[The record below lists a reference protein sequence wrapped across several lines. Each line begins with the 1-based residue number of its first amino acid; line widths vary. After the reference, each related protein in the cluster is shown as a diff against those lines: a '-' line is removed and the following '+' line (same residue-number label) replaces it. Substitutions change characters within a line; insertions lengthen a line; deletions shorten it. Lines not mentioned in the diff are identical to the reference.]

1 VNTEAHANGREPVLE
16 LRALSKSFGGLRAV
30 RDVTLKIMPGDR
42 KAIIGP
48 NGAGKTTL
56 FNLITGIFPATSGQV
71 VLFGQDVTRWPSHR
85 RTALG
90 MARTFQI
97 TSLFPKLTVLDNV
110 LLAIQGLRRSKF
122 VMWRFLSSYRD
133 FYDRAHGLLE
143 RARFLDR
150 KDTEVRYLSHG
161 EQRQLEIILGL
172 ASDPKILLLDEPA
185 AGLSSGESSEMIRFL
200 AHLDRNL
207 AILLIEHDMDVVFD
221 VAEHISVLHFGE
233 ILEAGAALLGRN
245 GVGKTTLVNSI
256 VGFNRPRR
264 GKVLFKG
271 TDITEVSSFETVRS
285 GMGLVPQ
292 GRRVFPTLSVE
303 ENLMV
308 AERSVDRRGWNMER
322 VYALFPRLRER
333 RSQRARTLSG
343 GEQQMLA
350 IGRGLMTNPDCLI
363 MDEPSEGLAPI
374 IIQGL
379 WQAIA
384 RLKEEGHSIL
394 LVEQNASLALQLV
407 DYVHVMSKGQV
418 VYSARPEELRA
429 NDEIKS
435 RYLGI

>member
-1 VNTEAHANGREPVLE
+1 VNTDAHANGGEPVLE

-30 RDVTLKIMPGDR
+30 RGVTLKVMPGDR

-71 VLFGQDVTRWPSHR
+71 VLFGQDVTKWPSHR

-133 FYDRAHGLLE
+133 FYDRAYGLLE

-200 AHLDRNL
+200 AQLDRNL

-233 ILEAGAALLGRN
+233 VLEAGA
-245 GVGKTTLVNSI
+245 
-256 VGFNRPRR
+256 
-264 GKVLFKG
+264 
-271 TDITEVSSFETVRS
+271 
-285 GMGLVPQ
+285 
-292 GRRVFPTLSVE
+292 
-303 ENLMV
+303 
-308 AERSVDRRGWNMER
+308 
-322 VYALFPRLRER
+322 REQIR
-333 RSQRARTLSG
+333 RS
-343 GEQQMLA
+343 EKVQQ
-350 IGRGLMTNPDCLI
+350 I
-363 MDEPSEGLAPI
+363 
-374 IIQGL
+374 
-379 WQAIA
+379 
-384 RLKEEGHSIL
+384 
-394 LVEQNASLALQLV
+394 
-407 DYVHVMSKGQV
+407 
-418 VYSARPEELRA
+418 
-429 NDEIKS
+429 
-435 RYLGI
+435 YLGTA

>member
-1 VNTEAHANGREPVLE
+1 MNTDAHANGREPVLE

-110 LLAIQGLRRSKF
+110 LLAIQGLRPSKF

-233 ILEAGAALLGRN
+233 VLEAGAAEQ
-245 GVGKTTLVNSI
+245 I
-256 VGFNRPRR
+256 
-264 GKVLFKG
+264 
-271 TDITEVSSFETVRS
+271 
-285 GMGLVPQ
+285 
-292 GRRVFPTLSVE
+292 
-303 ENLMV
+303 
-308 AERSVDRRGWNMER
+308 
-322 VYALFPRLRER
+322 R
-333 RSQRARTLSG
+333 RS
-343 GEQQMLA
+343 EKVQQ
-350 IGRGLMTNPDCLI
+350 I
-363 MDEPSEGLAPI
+363 
-374 IIQGL
+374 
-379 WQAIA
+379 
-384 RLKEEGHSIL
+384 
-394 LVEQNASLALQLV
+394 
-407 DYVHVMSKGQV
+407 
-418 VYSARPEELRA
+418 
-429 NDEIKS
+429 
-435 RYLGI
+435 YLGTA